1 MRKAHITHPPR
12 RAVLALLAG
21 SALLASMRRAG
32 ASVLAPSGTL
42 RASFIAQNPV
52 QAYADKATG
61 ELRGPAAELTV
72 ELARREGVPF
82 AITGAAGASGVIDRV
97 LSGAAD
103 IGYLAYDP
111 VRAKELDFTQTYA
124 LAQNT
129 YLVPAS
135 SPLQRC
141 AEVDRPNIRIAVG
154 ERDAGDYFLTRTL
167 QHATLRRIAAGSG
180 EEGLRLLREASV
192 EAYAANRQRLAEFA
206 ARASDMRLMPDN
218 FYAVEQA
225 IALRKGETAA
235 LALLGKFLDEAR
247 SSGLIE
253 GAIRRA
259 GLVGLDVAPPREQ
272 QRR

>member
-1 MRKAHITHPPR
+1 MHSR
-12 RAVLALLAG
+12 RSLVALLAG
-21 SALLASMRRAG
+21 AAG
-32 ASVLAPSGTL
+32 AFAASLRKAAASELAPGGTL
-42 RASFIAQNPV
+42 RASFIAENPV
-52 QAYADKATG
+52 QAFADRTTG

-82 AITGAAGASGVIDRV
+82 ALTGAKGAAGVIESV
-97 LSGAAD
+97 LSGATE

-111 VRAKELDFTQTYA
+111 MRAKELDFTQTYS

-129 YLVPAS
+129 YLVLQK
-135 SPLQRC
+135 SPLNAC
-141 AEVDRPNIRIAVG
+141 AEVDRPEIRIAVG

-167 QHATLRRIAAGSG
+167 QHAKLTRIAGGSA
-180 EEGLRLLREASV
+180 EQALRLLREGAV
-192 EAYAANRQRLAEFA
+192 DAYAANRQRLSELS
-206 ARASDMRLMPDN
+206 AREGDVRLLPDN

-225 IALRKGETAA
+225 IVVRKGQSAA
-235 LALLGKFLDEAR
+235 LAILNRFLDEAR

-272 QRR
+272 PRRSP